1 MRLLA
6 PLVDRLVGGSSV
18 NHRTVLRVPTPPFRV
33 PVSREDK
40 NAKIDSPKTERR
52 QARISLARA
61 AAGELH
67 ECCCWWS
74 WRVRRAVQACALHDG
89 MPWTCRD
96 CGVSA
101 KRRSPSTSV
110 TCRTMRGHLA
120 CLPACDSV
128 LSTLCTRAASIQP
141 PACLYTL
148 CTAPPLYSLRGA
160 LHHVS
165 HSPLTRCIVMI
176 TLMTLTC
183 GASQIAGEY
192 QTSDTAKC
200 AVSHDAV

>member
-1 MRLLA
+1 ML
-6 PLVDRLVGGSSV
+6 
-18 NHRTVLRVPTPPFRV
+18 
-33 PVSREDK
+33 
-40 NAKIDSPKTERR
+40 
-52 QARISLARA
+52 LARA

-89 MPWTCRD
+89 MSWTCKD

-101 KRRSPSTSV
+101 KRRSPTTSV

-120 CLPACDSV
+120 CLPACDSL
-128 LSTLCTRAASIQP
+128 LSTLR
-141 PACLYTL
+141 
-148 CTAPPLYSLRGA
+148 TAPPLYSLLPACVHCAPRRLCTA
-160 LHHVS
+160 S
-165 HSPLTRCIVMI
+165 AEPCITCPRSPLTRCIVMI